1 MEQSETKR
9 KLRNHSW
16 GIVLDLSGN
25 THFDNDEEE
34 EESKKCGVWDAVGLV
49 DRFQQPENFGIEILD
64 LSKDFFLVGFEA
76 APKKER
82 NMGSVKYKPAFNI
95 VCINFLLSFSA
106 RISHILG
113 YCNQAWKYTSLHHCK
128 LLRLQIGQWSY
139 HRFITHLLFI
149 YLCTETWIF
158 SAPVVSVEKT
168 PKKSPK
174 LFLERWERER
184 YFIKWDSSNCIMN
197 TLWQCNHA
205 VCLLQ
210 NLWCWLLHSN
220 VNTFFPPT
228 ICPTPFNSIQW
239 FKLTKT
245 PKIHTHTRG
254 KKKKKREN
262 PTHKP

>member
-16 GIVLDLSGN
+16 GIVLDQSGN
-25 THFDNDEEE
+25 THFDDDQE

-49 DRFQQPENFGIEILD
+49 DRSQQNQQLLKQPENFGIQILD
-64 LSKDFFLVGFEA
+64 LSKDFFFGGFEA

-95 VCINFLLSFSA
+95 VCINFLLSFST

-113 YCNQAWKYTSLHHCK
+113 YCNQAWKHTSLHHCK
-128 LLRLQIGQWSY
+128 LLCLQIGQWSY

-149 YLCTETWIF
+149 YSCTQTWIF

-174 LFLERWERER
+174 LFLERWKMRETER
-184 YFIKWDSSNCIMN
+184 YLIKWDSSNCIMN
-197 TLWQCNHA
+197 TLWQSNHA

-210 NLWCWLLHSN
+210 NLWCRLLHSN
-220 VNTFFPPT
+220 VNTFFP
-228 ICPTPFNSIQW
+228 
-239 FKLTKT
+239 
-245 PKIHTHTRG
+245 
-254 KKKKKREN
+254 
-262 PTHKP
+262 